1 MVLRH
6 GPSDESSP
14 APVDMM
20 PTFGRHDVIGLF
32 WTSIGLARIRSTLRN
47 IPNIPVVIAASTFSS
62 VARQG
67 NSVPDTPY
75 RQSRRLCT

>member
-1 MVLRH
+1 
-6 GPSDESSP
+6 
-14 APVDMM
+14 MM

-32 WTSIGLARIRSTLRN
+32 WTSIGLARIRSTL
-47 IPNIPVVIAASTFSS
+47 PAEYPHIPVVIAASTFSS
-62 VARQG
+62 VARQR